1 MGRFTLGEIMTIA
14 EAKEIVKE
22 KDVSTKEKKDEFLI
36 ALKLLSGNAFVK
48 QN

>member
-1 MGRFTLGEIMTIA
+1 MTIQ
-14 EAKEIVKE
+14 EAKVIVNQ
-22 KDVSTKEKKDEFLI
+22 KDISTVAKRNEFLI

>member
-1 MGRFTLGEIMTIA
+1 MTIT
-14 EAKEIVKE
+14 EAKEIVAQ
-22 KDVSTKEKKDEFLI
+22 KDISTVAKRNEFLI

>member
-1 MGRFTLGEIMTIA
+1 MTIA
-14 EAKEIVKE
+14 EAKQIISA
-22 KDVSTKEKKDEFLI
+22 KDTTTKEKKDEFLI